1 MYTVIH
7 VSDKRPMGHIAH
19 LRKMFKSINT
29 YDYIITL
36 INRRKNPL
44 SSFWKLNCSLF
55 KQIWISFTQGC
66 FVPILAEIGP
76 VVLEKISKFYQCIF
90 CYFIIISPWKRAGL
104 FVLKNLNPLYPTTGE
119 KKHISVF
126 HEMRL
131 LATFQWLKCAEWQ
144 AHFTFIAHSVAFQ
157 SLISN
162 SPLK

>member
-1 MYTVIH
+1 MKSCECNSGQLQQQFINGNQN
-7 VSDKRPMGHIAH
+7 KRPMSQIAH

-44 SSFWKLNCSLF
+44 SSFWKLNCS
-55 KQIWISFTQGC
+55 

-90 CYFIIISPWKRAGL
+90 WYFIIISPWKRAGL

-162 SPLK
+162 SPL